1 MVQESINHFPIPLRK
16 SLKVIAE
23 GDFLDIAEAATPK
36 LIIFY
41 SPSCHK
47 CAQVKSEVIP
57 QIQEKFKNKISIEYR
72 DTSDIE
78 NYKLLL
84 SLREKYGPHFG
95 DTVPVFYFNGNL
107 LGSEEPLRE
116 NLEALIN
123 NSLGITPGVQKEP
136 YVIDLV
142 SRFKG
147 FRPAAIVSAGL
158 IDGINPCAFTVIV
171 FFISFLV
178 LQGYKRRE
186 LIITGLSFIFAVFL
200 TYILIG
206 IGIFSFLYRLSS
218 FWLVARIFNISIGA
232 FCIIL
237 GILAL
242 YDFFKFRKTGSSEGL
257 TLQLPQAVK
266 NQIHKLIGKHYRKS
280 KEKTQRLSVF
290 SLVLSALITGFL
302 VSILEAV
309 CTGQV
314 YLPTITFILKTTPL
328 KLEAFG
334 YLILYNLMF
343 ILPLAV
349 IFLFAIWG
357 VTSEQFTKILR
368 KHLLSIKIIMAA
380 LFFILGIFLIWRG

>member
-1 MVQESINHFPIPLRK
+1 MMKKFLFVFLLVLSLFMVQESISHFPIPLRK

-23 GDFLDIAEAATPK
+23 GNFLDIAEAATPK

-47 CAQVKSEVIP
+47 CAQVKNEVIP
-57 QIQEKFKNKISIEYR
+57 QIHEKFKDKISIEYR

-84 SLREKYGPHFG
+84 SLREKYAPNFD

-107 LGSEEPLRE
+107 LSSKEPLRE

-123 NSLGITPGVQKEP
+123 NSPGTTSHAQEEP
-136 YVIDLV
+136 YAIDLI

-147 FRPAAIVSAGL
+147 FPPAAIASAGL

-178 LQGYKRRE
+178 LQGYRKRE
-186 LIITGLSFIFAVFL
+186 IIATGLAFIFIGFL

-218 FWLVARIFNISIGA
+218 FWLVARIFNISIGVL
-232 FCIIL
+232 CIAL

-242 YDFFKFRKTGSSEGL
+242 YDFFKFRKTGSSAGL
-257 TLQLPQAVK
+257 ALQLPQAVK
-266 NQIHKLIGKHYRKS
+266 NKIHKLIGK
-280 KEKTQRLSVF
+280 
-290 SLVLSALITGFL
+290 
-302 VSILEAV
+302 
-309 CTGQV
+309 
-314 YLPTITFILKTTPL
+314 
-328 KLEAFG
+328 
-334 YLILYNLMF
+334 
-343 ILPLAV
+343 
-349 IFLFAIWG
+349 
-357 VTSEQFTKILR
+357 
-368 KHLLSIKIIMAA
+368 
-380 LFFILGIFLIWRG
+380 